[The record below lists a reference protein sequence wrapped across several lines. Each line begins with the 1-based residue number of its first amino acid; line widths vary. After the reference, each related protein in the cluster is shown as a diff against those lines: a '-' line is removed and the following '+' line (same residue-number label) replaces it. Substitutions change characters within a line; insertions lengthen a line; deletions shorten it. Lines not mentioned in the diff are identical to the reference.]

1 MRRKQLLF
9 TRLSDPF
16 LSANAGGSENDTI
29 GAFDLT
35 KGENGNLPA
44 ITLSSGYTMPVLG
57 LGTYSLHGDECINA
71 ILSAIEFGHRKFD
84 TAIFY
89 GKWCASLHLIVE
101 KNMIGINS

>member
-1 MRRKQLLF
+1 MRRRQLLF

-35 KGENGNLPA
+35 KGENGNPPA
-44 ITLSSGYTMPVLG
+44 IPLSSGYTMPVLG

-71 ILSAIEFGHRKFD
+71 ILSAIELGYRKFD

-89 GKWCASLHLIVE
+89 GKWRASLHLIVE